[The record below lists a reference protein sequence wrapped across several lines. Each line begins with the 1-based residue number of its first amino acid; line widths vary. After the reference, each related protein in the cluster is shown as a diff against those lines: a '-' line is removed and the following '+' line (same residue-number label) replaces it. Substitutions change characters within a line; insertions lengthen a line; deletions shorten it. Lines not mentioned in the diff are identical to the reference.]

1 MATSRRTLFESGKSY
16 IPPHTNKFEFK
27 GGINPP
33 TSSFSFRYFGVWGF
47 QIPQFLG
54 IGRLSHACNNLLLS
68 YDFQSNQI
76 TTFSWCSHK
85 IIIFFS
91 IHRVIT
97 NKQIIDLKQSK
108 HQNFLTKSPRI
119 EMMSEVVSIASHLG
133 SVQT

>member
-1 MATSRRTLFESGKSY
+1 MARSGRTLFESGKSY

-76 TTFSWCSHK
+76 TTFSCWQPQNCH
-85 IIIFFS
+85 ILWYTLYNEFS
-91 IHRVIT
+91 PINKLLMSSKTSIRFSLPRV
-97 NKQIIDLKQSK
+97 KKLK
-108 HQNFLTKSPRI
+108 
-119 EMMSEVVSIASHLG
+119 
-133 SVQT
+133 